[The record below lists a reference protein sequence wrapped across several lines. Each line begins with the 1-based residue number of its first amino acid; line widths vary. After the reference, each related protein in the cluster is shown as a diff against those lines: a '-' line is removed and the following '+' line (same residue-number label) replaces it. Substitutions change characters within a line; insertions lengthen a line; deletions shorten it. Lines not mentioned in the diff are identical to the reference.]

1 VSGVDEI
8 MFAPM
13 VDPNVEACGKDV
25 RACAGEAGHMSTG
38 GDVDVP
44 GAADGVD
51 GVGHASVC
59 CGESASFDARDPG
72 MGHTSTVRAPAVKSG
87 IEDDVD
93 AGAEGKVGANAG
105 IRSGT
110 DAGGSS
116 LIVVPV
122 SSLLLAV
129 VICCWT

>member
-1 VSGVDEI
+1 VPGVDEI
-8 MFAPM
+8 AFAPI
-13 VDPNVEACGKDV
+13 VDPNVEACGEDV
-25 RACAGEAGHMSTG
+25 QACAGEAGHMSTG
-38 GDVDVP
+38 GDADVP

-51 GVGHASVC
+51 GVGHTSVC
-59 CGESASFDARDPG
+59 HGESASFDAHDPG

-93 AGAEGKVGANAG
+93 ADAEGKVGADVG
-105 IRSGT
+105 IRCGT

-116 LIVVPV
+116 LIVVPM